1 LGKNIV
7 IVGSQWG
14 DEGKGKIVDIL
25 TEYADVVVR
34 FQGGN
39 NAGHTVMVEDEKIIL
54 HLLPSGILHGGK
66 TCVIGN
72 GVVVDPQVL
81 LDEIAMLKAKGLFR
95 PQDLLISKDAHLIMP
110 YHRKLDVAKERS
122 KGDKKIG
129 TTGKGIGPAYEDK
142 VSRCG
147 IKLSDLLDDGNFR
160 RKLKTN
166 LLEKNL
172 YIKTFLHEEGFEMH
186 QIYHDYKDL
195 AEKVAP
201 YVTDTSLFLQE
212 AINKKKSILFEGAQG
227 ALLDVDHGTYPYVT
241 SSNTVAGE
249 AATGSGIGPSRID
262 SVMGV
267 AKAYATRVG
276 EGPFPTE
283 LNEKEEKALR
293 EKGGEYGATTG
304 RPRRCGWFD
313 AVAVRYSAR
322 INGLDGLILTKLDVL
337 DDLKEI
343 KMCTAY
349 KYKGRVLKSFPTEAN
364 ILNKCK
370 PVYETLPGWRSNTNG
385 ARAFKDL
392 PKNAQGYIRR
402 LEGAVGVKVA
412 IISVGAGRK
421 DAIMLKNPFS

>member
-1 LGKNIV
+1 
-7 IVGSQWG
+7 
-14 DEGKGKIVDIL
+14 
-25 TEYADVVVR
+25 
-34 FQGGN
+34 
-39 NAGHTVMVEDEKIIL
+39 
-54 HLLPSGILHGGK
+54 
-66 TCVIGN
+66 
-72 GVVVDPQVL
+72 
-81 LDEIAMLKAKGLFR
+81 MLKAKGLFR